1 MTYNSVSP
9 GRAMK
14 AIVIGAGV
22 VGVTTAYYL
31 RAAGVDVTV
40 LDRLEA
46 PADETSFGNA
56 GQVSPGYAAPWA
68 APGIPWK
75 AMKWLMSEHAPL
87 RIRPDGTFFQLAWMA
102 RMVANCT
109 EAAYARNKSR
119 MVPLAEYSRDCLRD
133 LRKDLNLHYEERS
146 LGTLQIFRNDKQL
159 AAGRRDSGL
168 LDQMNVANQ
177 VLDQDGLL
185 QAEPALKAVAHKL
198 TGALLLPNDETGD
211 CKLFTERLA
220 AICVEMGVH
229 FRFGVTVQS
238 LVAEGKRI
246 SAVELDSGETL
257 NADSVVL
264 AAGCAS
270 RALALPLGL
279 DLPVYPV
286 KGYSI
291 TVPLTNPE
299 GAPRS
304 TVLDETYKIAL
315 TRFDNRLRVGGMA
328 EVAGFDKR
336 IDPVRIDTLNMV
348 TNDLFPHAGD
358 LSKASKWTGLRPMTP
373 DGTPIV
379 GSTPYDNLFTN
390 TGHGTL
396 GWTMS
401 CGSARVIADTVLG
414 RRPEIDA
421 RELSMARYAKGNARI
436 HEGSKTSGQIKW
448 AD

>member
-1 MTYNSVSP
+1 
-9 GRAMK
+9 MK

-31 RAAGVDVTV
+31 KAAGCDVTV
-40 LDRLEA
+40 LERLSG

-75 AMKWLMSEHAPL
+75 AVKWLLHPEHAPL
-87 RIRPDGTFFQLAWMA
+87 RIRPDGSFFQLAWMA

-109 EAAYARNKSR
+109 ETAYARNKNR
-119 MVPLAEYSRDCLRD
+119 MVPLAEYSRDCLRQ
-133 LRKDLNLHYEERS
+133 LRKDLGLHYEERS

-159 AAGRRDSGL
+159 AAGKRDAGL
-168 LDQMNVANQ
+168 LDQMNVANR
-177 VLDQDGLL
+177 VLDQDSLL
-185 QAEPALKAVAHKL
+185 EVEPALKAVAHKL
-198 TGALLLPNDETGD
+198 TGALQLPNDETGD
-211 CKLFTERLA
+211 CKLFTERLT
-220 AICVEMGVH
+220 AICLEMGVK
-229 FRFGVTVQS
+229 FRFGVSVEA
-238 LVAEGKRI
+238 LVANKGRI
-246 SAVELDSGETL
+246 DAVELAGGESVV
-257 NADSVVL
+257 ADAVVL

-291 TVPLTNPE
+291 TVPLTNPD

-336 IDPVRIDTLNMV
+336 IDPTRIETLNMV

-358 LSKASKWTGLRPMTP
+358 VRQATQWTGLRPMTP

-379 GSTPYDNLFTN
+379 GATPYENLFTN

-401 CGSARVIADTVLG
+401 CGSARVIADAVLG
-414 RRPEIDA
+414 RRAEIDS
-421 RELSMARYAKGNARI
+421 RELGMARYDKRNARI
-436 HEGSKTSGQIKW
+436 HNGNPAQGQIKW